1 MTLLC
6 NQFQCLSMST
16 LISLFILSPLLQFK
30 PLFYLPSMTG
40 TVRRLFLA
48 TEACVFENV
57 PLHLPSGSEELWIP
71 QLPLTGHTF
80 PTALR
85 HLDTPVLP
93 AALCSASSM
102 CCSELD
108 TSFQLCLANMLQ
120 RGRVA
125 SHVLQD
131 LLLFIHWN
139 MTFFYIAWDCWL
151 TFNLWSSRT
160 AVPFPNWPGFQ
171 PHNLSCDTHSHP
183 TAQTFLLSCALIFL
197 MC

>member
-1 MTLLC
+1 MGLCYLNWTLNTFTSRDSMTLLC
-6 NQFQCLSMST
+6 NRFQCLSMPT
-16 LISLFILSPLLQFK
+16 LVSLFILSPLLQFK
-30 PLFYLPSMTG
+30 PLFYLPSITD

-48 TEACVFENV
+48 IEACVFENV

-108 TSFQLCLANMLQ
+108 TSFQLRPCKHAAK
-120 RGRVA
+120 RKG
-125 SHVLQD
+125 H
-131 LLLFIHWN
+131 
-139 MTFFYIAWDCWL
+139 
-151 TFNLWSSRT
+151 
-160 AVPFPNWPGFQ
+160 FPCPTGFT
-171 PHNLSCDTHSHP
+171 PVYTLEHD
-183 TAQTFLLSCALIFL
+183 IFL
-197 MC
+197 CSLGLLTHI